1 MLPAAKNWETT
12 PHNAIKYKM
21 AVVCALKLYNKRR
34 LSADGTAAPFRTL
47 ALTRSGADLSAH
59 TQLNRAN
66 KPLNQ

>member
-34 LSADGTAAPFRTL
+34 HQAGGTTAPFRHPRAY
-47 ALTRSGADLSAH
+47 ALGRRPSAH
-59 TQLNRAN
+59 AT
-66 KPLNQ
+66 KIG

>member
-34 LSADGTAAPFRTL
+34 LSADGTAAAVPSPARFALGRRLKRT
-47 ALTRSGADLSAH
+47 H
-59 TQLNRAN
+59 C
-66 KPLNQ
+66 